1 MDEFEEGKQ
10 KFLELVTSL
19 DGTVEVVIP
28 TTPSQSLFKISL
40 SKGVNRTYITV
51 HEDDILDLP
60 EVSSVQEK
68 TTALL
73 QETIKALRAV
83 KGNTGYICNGSIRLL
98 APYPCDKSLPSTLK
112 KSKKICGTPVLPIDL
127 WNMLLL

>member
-10 KFLELVTSL
+10 KFLELVAAL

-73 QETIKALRAV
+73 QETIKAL
-83 KGNTGYICNGSIRLL
+83 
-98 APYPCDKSLPSTLK
+98 
-112 KSKKICGTPVLPIDL
+112 
-127 WNMLLL
+127 

>member
-10 KFLELVTSL
+10 KFLDLVTAL

-28 TTPSQSLFKISL
+28 VTPSQSLFKISL
-40 SKGVNRTYITV
+40 SKGANRTFITI

-60 EVSSVQEK
+60 AESSVQKK

-73 QETIKALRAV
+73 QETIDAL
-83 KGNTGYICNGSIRLL
+83 
-98 APYPCDKSLPSTLK
+98 
-112 KSKKICGTPVLPIDL
+112 
-127 WNMLLL
+127 

>member
-68 TTALL
+68 TTVLL
-73 QETIKALRAV
+73 QETIKAL
-83 KGNTGYICNGSIRLL
+83 
-98 APYPCDKSLPSTLK
+98 
-112 KSKKICGTPVLPIDL
+112 
-127 WNMLLL
+127 

>member
-10 KFLELVTSL
+10 KFLDLVTTL
-19 DGTVEVVIP
+19 DETVEVVIP

-40 SKGVNRTYITV
+40 SKGANRTYLTV

-73 QETIKALRAV
+73 QETIGAL
-83 KGNTGYICNGSIRLL
+83 
-98 APYPCDKSLPSTLK
+98 
-112 KSKKICGTPVLPIDL
+112 
-127 WNMLLL
+127 

>member
-10 KFLELVTSL
+10 KFLELVTAL

-28 TTPSQSLFKISL
+28 VTPSQSLFKISL
-40 SKGVNRTYITV
+40 SKGSNRIFMTI

-60 EVSSVQEK
+60 EESSVQKK

-73 QETIKALRAV
+73 QETIEAL
-83 KGNTGYICNGSIRLL
+83 
-98 APYPCDKSLPSTLK
+98 
-112 KSKKICGTPVLPIDL
+112 
-127 WNMLLL
+127 

>member
-10 KFLELVTSL
+10 KLLEIVAAL
-19 DGTVEVVIP
+19 DETVEVVIP

-40 SKGVNRTYITV
+40 SKGSNRKFMTI

-60 EVSSVQEK
+60 EEPSVQEK

-73 QETIKALRAV
+73 KEMIAAL
-83 KGNTGYICNGSIRLL
+83 
-98 APYPCDKSLPSTLK
+98 
-112 KSKKICGTPVLPIDL
+112 
-127 WNMLLL
+127 

>member
-10 KFLELVTSL
+10 KFLELVTAL

-40 SKGVNRTYITV
+40 SKGANRIYITV

-73 QETIKALRAV
+73 RETIGAL
-83 KGNTGYICNGSIRLL
+83 
-98 APYPCDKSLPSTLK
+98 
-112 KSKKICGTPVLPIDL
+112 
-127 WNMLLL
+127 

>member
-10 KFLELVTSL
+10 KFLELVTAL

-40 SKGVNRTYITV
+40 SKGANRTYITV

-68 TTALL
+68 TTVLL
-73 QETIKALRAV
+73 QETIGAL
-83 KGNTGYICNGSIRLL
+83 
-98 APYPCDKSLPSTLK
+98 
-112 KSKKICGTPVLPIDL
+112 
-127 WNMLLL
+127 

>member
-10 KFLELVTSL
+10 KFLELVTAL
-19 DGTVEVVIP
+19 DGTVDVVIP

-40 SKGVNRTYITV
+40 SKGANRTFITV

-60 EVSSVQEK
+60 DESSIQEK

-73 QETIKALRAV
+73 QETIRAL
-83 KGNTGYICNGSIRLL
+83 
-98 APYPCDKSLPSTLK
+98 
-112 KSKKICGTPVLPIDL
+112 
-127 WNMLLL
+127 

>member
-10 KFLELVTSL
+10 KFLDLVTAL

-28 TTPSQSLFKISL
+28 VTPSQSLFKISL
-40 SKGVNRTYITV
+40 SKGANRTFITI

-60 EVSSVQEK
+60 EESSVQKK

-73 QETIKALRAV
+73 QETIDAL
-83 KGNTGYICNGSIRLL
+83 
-98 APYPCDKSLPSTLK
+98 
-112 KSKKICGTPVLPIDL
+112 
-127 WNMLLL
+127 

>member
-10 KFLELVTSL
+10 KFLELVTAL
-19 DGTVEVVIP
+19 DGTVDVVIP

-40 SKGVNRTYITV
+40 SKGASRTFITV

-60 EVSSVQEK
+60 DESSIQEK

-73 QETIKALRAV
+73 QETIRAL
-83 KGNTGYICNGSIRLL
+83 
-98 APYPCDKSLPSTLK
+98 
-112 KSKKICGTPVLPIDL
+112 
-127 WNMLLL
+127 

>member
-73 QETIKALRAV
+73 QETIKAL
-83 KGNTGYICNGSIRLL
+83 
-98 APYPCDKSLPSTLK
+98 
-112 KSKKICGTPVLPIDL
+112 
-127 WNMLLL
+127 

>member
-1 MDEFEEGKQ
+1 MNEFEEGKQ
-10 KFLELVTSL
+10 KFLDLVTTL

-40 SKGVNRTYITV
+40 SKGANRTYLTV

-73 QETIKALRAV
+73 RETIGAL
-83 KGNTGYICNGSIRLL
+83 
-98 APYPCDKSLPSTLK
+98 
-112 KSKKICGTPVLPIDL
+112 
-127 WNMLLL
+127 

>member
-10 KFLELVTSL
+10 KFLELVTAL

-40 SKGVNRTYITV
+40 SKGANRTYITV
-51 HEDDILDLP
+51 YEDDILDLP

-73 QETIKALRAV
+73 QETIKAL
-83 KGNTGYICNGSIRLL
+83 
-98 APYPCDKSLPSTLK
+98 
-112 KSKKICGTPVLPIDL
+112 
-127 WNMLLL
+127 

>member
-1 MDEFEEGKQ
+1 MNEFEEGKQ
-10 KFLELVTSL
+10 KFLNLVTTL

-40 SKGVNRTYITV
+40 SKGANRTYLTV

-73 QETIKALRAV
+73 RETIGAL
-83 KGNTGYICNGSIRLL
+83 
-98 APYPCDKSLPSTLK
+98 
-112 KSKKICGTPVLPIDL
+112 
-127 WNMLLL
+127 

>member
-10 KFLELVTSL
+10 KFLELVAAL
-19 DGTVEVVIP
+19 DGAVEVVIP

-73 QETIKALRAV
+73 QETIKAL
-83 KGNTGYICNGSIRLL
+83 
-98 APYPCDKSLPSTLK
+98 
-112 KSKKICGTPVLPIDL
+112 
-127 WNMLLL
+127 

>member
-1 MDEFEEGKQ
+1 MNEFEEGKQ
-10 KFLELVTSL
+10 KFLDLVTTL
-19 DGTVEVVIP
+19 DETVEVVIP

-40 SKGVNRTYITV
+40 SKGANRTYLTV

-73 QETIKALRAV
+73 RETIGAL
-83 KGNTGYICNGSIRLL
+83 
-98 APYPCDKSLPSTLK
+98 
-112 KSKKICGTPVLPIDL
+112 
-127 WNMLLL
+127 

>member
-10 KFLELVTSL
+10 KFLEIVTAL

-40 SKGVNRTYITV
+40 SKGANRTYITV

-68 TTALL
+68 TTVLL
-73 QETIKALRAV
+73 QETIGAL
-83 KGNTGYICNGSIRLL
+83 
-98 APYPCDKSLPSTLK
+98 
-112 KSKKICGTPVLPIDL
+112 
-127 WNMLLL
+127 

>member
-10 KFLELVTSL
+10 KFLELVTVL

-73 QETIKALRAV
+73 QETIGAL
-83 KGNTGYICNGSIRLL
+83 
-98 APYPCDKSLPSTLK
+98 
-112 KSKKICGTPVLPIDL
+112 
-127 WNMLLL
+127 